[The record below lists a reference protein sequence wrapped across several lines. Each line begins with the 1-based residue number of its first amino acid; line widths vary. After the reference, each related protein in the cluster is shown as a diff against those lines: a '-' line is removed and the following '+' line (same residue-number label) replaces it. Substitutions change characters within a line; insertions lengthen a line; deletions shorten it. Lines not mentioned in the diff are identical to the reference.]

1 MSAKPSDV
9 SELEAAADEQDQAG
23 PTPGE
28 GPASEPE
35 GEPSD
40 APEPGNADPESTD
53 LATASG
59 DATAT
64 DLATAS
70 GDATAT
76 DLATAS
82 GDATA
87 TDLATASGDATA
99 TDLATASGDAPSDL
113 AAAITERDA
122 YLADLQRVTAEFA
135 NFRRQTMKRNTEL
148 VAQAASRL
156 ARELLPVL
164 DACEAAVSQG
174 VEGIDA
180 VQAQLLGVLTG
191 EGLTVLGTVD
201 EPFDPGFHEAV
212 MSEESGTDGQ
222 SAPVVA
228 DVLRTGYAWN
238 GRVLRPAMVKVR
250 S

>member
-1 MSAKPSDV
+1 MSEP
-9 SELEAAADEQDQAG
+9 EAAAAERDEADRPSEEGTAS
-23 PTPGE
+23 TPVGE
-28 GPASEPE
+28 QSDAAEPAS
-35 GEPSD
+35 
-40 APEPGNADPESTD
+40 ADPESVD
-53 LATASG
+53 PGTAADG
-59 DATAT
+59 
-64 DLATAS
+64 
-70 GDATAT
+70 
-76 DLATAS
+76 
-82 GDATA
+82 
-87 TDLATASGDATA
+87 
-99 TDLATASGDAPSDL
+99 APSEVPGVI
-113 AAAITERDA
+113 AERDA
-122 YLADLQRVTAEFA
+122 YLEDLQRVTAEFT

-156 ARELLPVL
+156 AKELLVVL

-180 VQAQLLGVLTG
+180 VQAQLLSVLTG

-212 MSEESGTDGQ
+212 MSEDSGNDEQ

-228 DVLRTGYAWN
+228 EVLRTGYAWN

>member
-40 APEPGNADPESTD
+40 APEPDNADPESTD
-53 LATASG
+53 P
-59 DATAT
+59 ATAT
-64 DLATAS
+64 
-70 GDATAT
+70 GE
-76 DLATAS
+76 
-82 GDATA
+82 
-87 TDLATASGDATA
+87 
-99 TDLATASGDAPSDL
+99 APSDL
-113 AAAITERDA
+113 AAVITERDA
-122 YLADLQRVTAEFA
+122 YLADLQRVTAEFT

-156 ARELLPVL
+156 ARELLVVL

-180 VQAQLLGVLTG
+180 VQAQLLSVLTG

-212 MSEESGTDGQ
+212 MSEESGTDDQ

>member
-1 MSAKPSDV
+1 M
-9 SELEAAADEQDQAG
+9 SELEAAAEERDG
-23 PTPGE
+23 PGPAPEE
-28 GPASEPE
+28 GPVSEPE
-35 GEPSD
+35 GESPD
-40 APEPGNADPESTD
+40 APDPAPADPESAD
-53 LATASG
+53 PGAAAG
-59 DATAT
+59 E
-64 DLATAS
+64 
-70 GDATAT
+70 
-76 DLATAS
+76 
-82 GDATA
+82 
-87 TDLATASGDATA
+87 
-99 TDLATASGDAPSDL
+99 APSDL
-113 AAAITERDA
+113 AAVIAERDT
-122 YLADLQRVTAEFA
+122 YLEDLQRVTAEFT

-156 ARELLPVL
+156 AGELLVVL
-164 DACEAAVSQG
+164 DACEAAASQG

-212 MSEESGTDGQ
+212 MSEESGADGQ
-222 SAPVVA
+222 PAPVVA

>member
-1 MSAKPSDV
+1 MSAEPSDV

-23 PTPGE
+23 PTPTE

-35 GEPSD
+35 GEPAD

-53 LATASG
+53 P
-59 DATAT
+59 ATAT
-64 DLATAS
+64 
-70 GDATAT
+70 GE
-76 DLATAS
+76 
-82 GDATA
+82 
-87 TDLATASGDATA
+87 
-99 TDLATASGDAPSDL
+99 APSDL
-113 AAAITERDA
+113 AAVITERDA
-122 YLADLQRVTAEFA
+122 YLADLQRVTAEFT
-135 NFRRQTMKRNTEL
+135 NFRRQTMKRNAEL

-156 ARELLPVL
+156 ARELLVVL

-180 VQAQLLGVLTG
+180 VQAQLLSVLTG

-212 MSEESGTDGQ
+212 MSEESGTDDQ